1 MLSFEL
7 YWLIFLLPLPLLI
20 YRLIPRVAD
29 HSAALRVPFIET
41 IDQIDQ
47 HSSTYSRR
55 AIPSLIALSLI
66 WLFTLLA
73 AARPVIIGDAV
84 KLATEARDMMLAVD
98 ISGSMDERDMRIN
111 NRPVMRIDSVKAVLS
126 EFTQRRQGDRLGLIL
141 FADQAYL
148 QAPLTYDTNTVKQL
162 LIEAQLGFAG
172 QRTAIGDALGLGIK
186 RLVERPAE
194 SRTLILLTDGANNS
208 GSVSPLDAAKLAEEN
223 GITVHTIGVGADEM
237 VERSF
242 FGNRTRNPSRDLDEG
257 TLREIASTT
266 GGRYFRAKNT
276 SDLEAIYRELD
287 QLEPVDQD
295 AQFFRPK
302 KQLFHLPL
310 SIAFGLGSLLIMAKI
325 MSRSRLFFSRD
336 NTTQNPKRNFG
347 SNVQTKGP
355 TK

>member
-1 MLSFEL
+1 MFSFEL
-7 YWLIFLLPLPLLI
+7 YSVFLLLPLPLLM
-20 YRLIPRVAD
+20 YRYIPRVAD
-29 HSAALRVPFIET
+29 HSAALRVPFIDT
-41 IDQIDQ
+41 IDQIEQ
-47 HSSTYSRR
+47 QTANNYSRTNLL
-55 AIPSLIALSLI
+55 STVALSLI
-66 WLFTLLA
+66 WILTLIA
-73 AARPVIIGDAV
+73 AARPVLIGEAI
-84 KLATEARDMMLAVD
+84 KLPTQARDMMLAVD
-98 ISGSMDERDMRIN
+98 ISGSMDQRDMRIN
-111 NRPVMRIDSVKAVLS
+111 NRAVMRIDSVKSVLN
-126 EFTQRRQGDRLGLIL
+126 EFIQRRQGDRLGLIL
-141 FADQAYL
+141 FADQAYI

-208 GSVSPLDAAKLAEEN
+208 GSVSPLEAAKLAQEN

-257 TLREIASTT
+257 TLREIAKTT

-276 SDLEAIYRELD
+276 NELQAIYLELD

-295 AQFFRPK
+295 AQFFRPQ

-310 SIAFGLGSLLIMAKI
+310 SLAFTLSGLLIV
-325 MSRSRLFFSRD
+325 SNLVRRSWPS
-336 NTTQNPKRNFG
+336 T
-347 SNVQTKGP
+347 SSAQTDAALRY
-355 TK
+355 